1 MAMYN
6 GKRTSGWVVFFW
18 FIFFFPLGI
27 YFLHRRLTEDKT
39 ESLRNSKIAN
49 VLGWILVSI
58 GVLYISMLFTT
69 DNNAEGFTSVI
80 IAFIFLGGIFIAPGL
95 RVLYGARKM
104 KMKGM
109 RYNRYY
115 HIINGKVSSIAEIA
129 RSAVVSPKLALTDIQ
144 EMIDCG
150 FFPGAYIDLNRQEII
165 LPGSRNNIHPV
176 ILNQASQK
184 VKSKKAINCPNC
196 GANSVV
202 TEGIATEC
210 EYCGTSLTF

>member
-1 MAMYN
+1 MYN
-6 GKRTSGWVVFFW
+6 GRRTSGWVVFLW
-18 FIFFFPLGI
+18 FILFFPLGI

-39 ESLRNSKIAN
+39 ESLRNSKIVN

-58 GVLYISMLFTT
+58 GALYISLLFTT
-69 DNNAEGFTSVI
+69 DNAEGFTSVI
-80 IAFIFLGGIFIAPGL
+80 IAFIFLGGIFIVPGL

-104 KMKGM
+104 KQKGM

-129 RSAVVSPKLALTDIQ
+129 RSAAVPPKVALTDIQ

-165 LPGSRNNIHPV
+165 LPGSRNNIHQV
-176 ILNQASQK
+176 ILNQSNQK
-184 VKSKKAINCPNC
+184 EKRKKAINCPNC
-196 GANSVV
+196 GANGVV
-202 TEGIATEC
+202 TEGTATEC
-210 EYCGTSLTF
+210 EYCGTPLAF

>member
-1 MAMYN
+1 MYN
-6 GKRTSGWVVFFW
+6 GKRTPGWVVFLG

-39 ESLRNSKIAN
+39 ESLRNSKI
-49 VLGWILVSI
+49 VSVIGWILVSL
-58 GVLYISMLFTT
+58 GVLYISLLFTT

-80 IAFIFLGGIFIAPGL
+80 IAFIFLGGIFIVPGL
-95 RVLYGARKM
+95 RILYGARKM
-104 KMKGM
+104 KQKGM

-129 RSAVVSPKLALTDIQ
+129 RSVVVPPKVALTDIQ

-165 LPGSRNNIHPV
+165 LPGSQNNIHQV
-176 ILNQASQK
+176 ILNQANQK
-184 VKSKKAINCPNC
+184 EKRKKAINCPNC
-196 GANSVV
+196 GANGVV
-202 TEGIATEC
+202 TEGTTTEC
-210 EYCGTSLTF
+210 EYCGTPLAF

>member
-1 MAMYN
+1 MYN
-6 GKRTSGWVVFFW
+6 GRRTSGWVVFLW
-18 FIFFFPLGI
+18 FILFFPLGI

-39 ESLRNSKIAN
+39 ESLRNSKIVN

-58 GVLYISMLFTT
+58 GALYISLLFTT

-80 IAFIFLGGIFIAPGL
+80 IAFIFLGGIFIVPGL

-104 KMKGM
+104 KQKGM

-115 HIINGKVSSIAEIA
+115 HIVNGKVSSIAEIA
-129 RSAVVSPKLALTDIQ
+129 RSAAVPPKVALTDIQ

-165 LPGSRNNIHPV
+165 LPGSRNNIHQV
-176 ILNQASQK
+176 ILNQSNQK
-184 VKSKKAINCPNC
+184 EKRKKAINCPNC
-196 GANSVV
+196 GANGVV
-202 TEGIATEC
+202 TEGTATEC
-210 EYCGTSLTF
+210 EYCGTPLAF